1 MAVAEIRVRL
11 SARIRDRNGG
21 AHGDRNVDEILRH
34 PAPAFGTRPADAR
47 PGLRGRCAVFHR
59 RQKKKTQKT
68 TTTEAGG
75 LTVKEPSLIPPP
87 GSLTN
92 GCHLSTPVCVAWGP
106 APNTGTPRYQPLG
119 RQPHFV

>member
-34 PAPAFGTRPADAR
+34 AAPAFGTRRADAR
-47 PGLRGRCAVFHR
+47 RGLRGRCAFFHR
-59 RQKKKTQKT
+59 REKTKTQKT

-92 GCHLSTPVCVAWGP
+92 GCHLTLPVSQRATRCCRVGARQ
-106 APNTGTPRYQPLG
+106 GTP
-119 RQPHFV
+119 

>member
-34 PAPAFGTRPADAR
+34 AAPAFGTRRADAR
-47 PGLRGRCAVFHR
+47 RGLRGRCAFFHR
-59 RQKKKTQKT
+59 REKTKTQKT

-92 GCHLSTPVCVAWGP
+92 GCHLNIRTCRCLSAKRCGVAR
-106 APNTGTPRYQPLG
+106 ATRILIET
-119 RQPHFV
+119 